1 LGLLLNKSLSLLNIL
16 ESLLNIT
23 ELMLNKTVLL
33 LGESPN
39 LLTIES
45 VLAENRCAAAG
56 KILGTVSV
64 GTDVVLV
71 DKCFCRERLWKEK

>member
-1 LGLLLNKSLSLLNIL
+1 
-16 ESLLNIT
+16 
-23 ELMLNKTVLL
+23 M
-33 LGESPN
+33 
-39 LLTIES
+39 TIES